1 MQIKK
6 ENWSIEFEINTN
18 SAKIKSGNFGNLE
31 LIESPLFCAE
41 FENLITKEIITIN
54 SFDTFKVVKCINKD
68 DNIAFNFET
77 EENIVISLKGS
88 IDNKGISW
96 ETEIINKSDLLTVTN
111 VSYPVLKVKNDIIN
125 VFVPQQSGRVFNDFA
140 KETINK
146 SYDYPAHGAAIMQ
159 YFAFYNNGGGVY
171 MGIHDPRASIK
182 CFKMNVEKGNIE
194 LIPQFIAI
202 GASLKNNSF
211 KLGGTA
217 RWEFIQ
223 KDWYDATE
231 IYAEFVHENA
241 KWIPQKGDNGR
252 VDTPDRFKDVP
263 LWIMDYIPNS
273 EKQLEAR
280 PMTLGTVSAMYGK
293 DYWFDA
299 PVELKKK
306 LGVPIA
312 YHVYNWHDIPFNI
325 NYPHFTPARDEF
337 KRGLKHLKDA
347 DIYVLPYINAV
358 SWETKDADENFEI
371 NFDNTGIK
379 GASIEPSGKYSV
391 YDYPQVKASGEKTL
405 LAPICPGFTPWH
417 DIIGDIAKEMEDT
430 LDIDGIY
437 FDEVSA
443 HYAHPCRSIEHG
455 HLPCGGSHWSDNYN
469 IMMSKIR
476 KNKPKDNYYFSE
488 SNCEGFMTG
497 FDGMLTWL
505 WQAGDLVPAFP
516 RVYSGCVQMIGRFTD
531 GLNRENDDFFRFHIA
546 QELIFGQQLGWI
558 HPNVVYNNE
567 RLEFLKKAVDI
578 RYKYSNL
585 FNSGKLLR
593 PPVITT
599 DVLPLE
605 SAGIV
610 MNQIQGGLWQT
621 ADSDKK
627 VLFVINVSKNEANC
641 HIEYDTT
648 ETELNLKPYEF
659 YVKEF

>member
-1 MQIKK
+1 MPT
-6 ENWSIEFEINTN
+6 ETVL
-18 SAKIKSGNFGNLE
+18 SATGLKQMILCAALLQKSGDKLCSLANINPVKYGGIGDFK
-31 LIESPLFCAE
+31 LIV
-41 FENLITKEIITIN
+41 NKITSEA
-54 SFDTFKVVKCINKD
+54 DEC
-68 DNIAFNFET
+68 
-77 EENIVISLKGS
+77 
-88 IDNKGISW
+88 
-96 ETEIINKSDLLTVTN
+96 
-111 VSYPVLKVKNDIIN
+111 KNDIIN

-194 LIPQFIAI
+194 LIPQFMAI

-231 IYAEFVHENA
+231 IYAEFVHKNA

-371 NFDNTGIK
+371 NFDNIGIK
-379 GASIEPSGKYSV
+379 GASIEPTGEYSV
-391 YDYPQVKASGEKTL
+391 YEYPQVKASGEKTL
-405 LAPICPGFTPWH
+405 LAPICPGFTKWH
-417 DIIGDIAKEMEDT
+417 DIIGGVAKEMEET

-443 HYAHPCRSIEHG
+443 HYAHPCRSTEHG
-455 HLPCGGSHWSDNYN
+455 HLPGGGSHWSDNYN

-476 KNKPKDNYYFSE
+476 KNKPNDNYYFSE

-516 RVYSGCVQMIGRFTD
+516 RIYSGYVQMIGRFTD

-558 HPNVVYNNE
+558 
-567 RLEFLKKAVDI
+567 
-578 RYKYSNL
+578 
-585 FNSGKLLR
+585 
-593 PPVITT
+593 
-599 DVLPLE
+599 
-605 SAGIV
+605 
-610 MNQIQGGLWQT
+610 Q
-621 ADSDKK
+621 
-627 VLFVINVSKNEANC
+627 
-641 HIEYDTT
+641 
-648 ETELNLKPYEF
+648 
-659 YVKEF
+659 